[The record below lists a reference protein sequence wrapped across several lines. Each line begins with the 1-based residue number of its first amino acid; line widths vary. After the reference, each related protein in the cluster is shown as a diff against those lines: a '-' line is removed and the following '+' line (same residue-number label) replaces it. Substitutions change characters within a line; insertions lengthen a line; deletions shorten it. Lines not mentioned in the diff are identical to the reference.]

1 MEEKEKEIRGK
12 EVSSDIDDEEFL
24 KTRQIQKPSKKSKTP
39 VVLGIIAVIFI
50 MGVVI
55 AYFFSVQNTES
66 STKKESSKTINS
78 PKILKLEPFI
88 VNLADKVFTHP
99 DMKYVKA
106 SVEIEFTDEYSLKL
120 AESRTPQIR
129 DAIISILTQLT
140 SQDIITPEGKQ
151 AFKDGTKQIVSGIV
165 GEENIK
171 NVYLTEL
178 VMQ

>member
-66 STKKESSKTINS
+66 STKKESSKAINS

-88 VNLADKVFTHP
+88 VNPADKVFTSP

-106 SVEIEFTDEYSLKL
+106 SVEIEFADEYSLKL
-120 AESRTPQIR
+120 AESRMPQIR
-129 DAIISILTQLT
+129 DAVIGILTQLT
-140 SQDIITPEGKQ
+140 SQEIITPEGKLL
-151 AFKDGTKQIVSGIV
+151 FKDEIKQIVSGIT
-165 GEENIK
+165 GEK
-171 NVYLTEL
+171 NVKGVYLSEL